1 MKEKLRDSKWVYVLL
16 SVVLAVIFWMYVRT
30 VQDPMQTETFHNV
43 RVELTGTSMLTSQ
56 GLTVADLSQDT
67 VSLKIEAP
75 LSVINNLHR
84 YRSNLYIP
92 LDVSRCTEGENR
104 VSYEPKYPT
113 NFNVDEVVLLDKE
126 PNVITVT
133 VEKLYTNTVNVEFQ
147 LRGQVA
153 DGYQMGT
160 PAIEPS
166 TVVVSGPVEDVSK
179 VAKAVAY
186 LDDEN
191 LDERYAGDLPLTLL
205 DSQGNVLEDLEVTLD
220 SKTAYVVVPVVVVE
234 DIPLAVNVLPG
245 GGATVND
252 AKIEIEPETIAV
264 SGEEK
269 DIKNLTELSIGSID
283 LSKVVGT
290 NTFTFPISLD
300 PSLENVSG
308 ETTATVTVT
317 VEGLSTITLDVDNI
331 KVDNVPSGRSAVA
344 VTQVKQVTVRGKEED
359 LAGIDAS
366 QLRIVADL
374 SNVTSTGQIS
384 VPARVYLDASGTVGV
399 IGEYTIVVNV
409 SR

>member
-1 MKEKLRDSKWVYVLL
+1 MMGRLKESRWVYILL
-16 SVVLAVIFWMYVRT
+16 SVVLAMVFWMYVRK
-30 VQDPMQTETFHNV
+30 VEDPRITDTIHNV
-43 RVELTGTSMLTSQ
+43 RVELTGVNVLTSQ
-56 GLTVADLSQDT
+56 SLTVSELSHHTVDLR
-67 VSLKIEAP
+67 IEAP
-75 LSVINNLHR
+75 ASVISNLIQ
-84 YRSNLYIP
+84 YKDDLYIP
-92 LDVSRCTEGENR
+92 LDVSRCVEGENR
-104 VSYEPKYPT
+104 LEYQPKYPT
-113 NFNVDEVVLLDKE
+113 NFNVSDVVLQSQE
-126 PNVITVT
+126 PNAIIVT
-133 VEKLYTNTVNVEFQ
+133 VEKLFSKTCNVEFQ

-160 PAIEPS
+160 PAVEPS
-166 TVVVSGPVEDVSK
+166 TVVVSGSVEDVNR
-179 VAKAVAY
+179 VARVVAV
-186 LDDEN
+186 LDDED
-191 LDERYAGDLPLTLL
+191 LDERFSGDLPLTLL

-220 SKTAYVVVPVVVVE
+220 AKTAYVVVPVVVVE
-234 DIPLAVNVLPG
+234 EIPLSVNVLAG
-245 GGATVND
+245 GGATIQD
-252 AKIEIEPETIAV
+252 AVIDVEPRSIAI

-283 LSKVVGT
+283 LAKVVGT

-331 KVDNVPSGRSAVA
+331 KVDNIPSGRSAAA
-344 VTQVKQVTVRGKEED
+344 VTQMKQVTVRGKEAD

-366 QLRIVADL
+366 QVRIVADL
-374 SNVTSTGQIS
+374 SGVTTIGQIS
-384 VPARVYLDASGTVGV
+384 VPARVYLNAGGTVGV

>member
-1 MKEKLRDSKWVYVLL
+1 MMEKLRDSRWVYVLL
-16 SVVLAVIFWMYVRT
+16 SVVLAVVFWMYVRT
-30 VQDPMQTETFHNV
+30 VQDPTQTETFRNV
-43 RVELTGTSMLTSQ
+43 RVELTGTSVLTSQ
-56 GLTVADLSQDT
+56 GLTVADLSQST
-67 VSLKIEAP
+67 VELKIEAP

-84 YRSNLYIP
+84 YRSDLYVT

-113 NFNVDEVVLLDKE
+113 NFSVDDVVLLEKT
-126 PNVITVT
+126 PSVITVS
-133 VEKLYTNTVNVEFQ
+133 VEKLYTNTLNVEFQ
-147 LRGQVA
+147 LRGEVA

-166 TVVVSGPVEDVSK
+166 TVVVSGPVEDVSR
-179 VAKAVAY
+179 VAKVVAI
-186 LDDEN
+186 LEDEN
-191 LDERYAGDLPLTLL
+191 LDERFAGDLPLTLL
-205 DSQGNVLEDLEVTLD
+205 DSQGNVLEDVEVTLD
-220 SKTAYVVVPVVVVE
+220 ASSAYVVVPVVIVE
-234 DIPLAVNVLPG
+234 EIPLSVNVLSG
-245 GGATVND
+245 GGATIDD
-252 AKIEIEPETIAV
+252 AKIDIEPDYISV

-269 DIKNLTELSIGSID
+269 DVKNLTELSIGSIN
-283 LSKVVGT
+283 LAKVVGT

-331 KVDNVPSGRSAVA
+331 KVDNVPDGRTAVA

-359 LAGIDAS
+359 LADIDAS

-384 VPARVYLDASGTVGV
+384 VPAQVYLDASGTVGV